1 MLDLI
6 SKKKTWDGIL
16 WKLLSLN
23 LFPFLLFSTKKKY
36 FFFPFGFKLEKL
48 WFFPFRTMAR
58 RNVWA
63 NGWIGRGHFPPFD
76 GSIGDLLKKKKKSSK
91 NKLFKFLSFGF
102 KLEKLWFFPFRAM
115 ARRNVWA
122 NVRIGR
128 GHFPLFDES
137 IGGLS
142 KKKERALR
150 LHQLRSLTKVD
161 LRKALSKVWRQLDCS
176 R

>member
-1 MLDLI
+1 M
-6 SKKKTWDGIL
+6 GFFGNFFL
-16 WKLLSLN
+16 WTCFHS
-23 LFPFLLFSTKKKY
+23 FFSQTKKKGL
-36 FFFPFGFKLEKL
+36 FSIGFKLEKL

-63 NGWIGRGHFPPFD
+63 NVRIRMGHFLLFD
-76 GSIGDLLKKKKKSSK
+76 GSIGNLSKKIYW
-91 NKLFKFLSFGF
+91 NFFFKFLSFGF
-102 KLEKLWFFPFRAM
+102 KLEKLWFFPFRTM

-142 KKKERALR
+142 KKERALR

-161 LRKALSKVWRQLDCS
+161 LRKALSRVWRQLDCS